1 MKFTKSYLKKVIQEE
16 YKKIYEQDSTTQS
29 GSPVAQQ
36 PPEQTKQEIIN
47 KINYLDA
54 QVKAAEA
61 TVKNL
66 PNLKKQLQDARD
78 QLGKL

>member
-1 MKFTKSYLKKVIQEE
+1 MKITKSYLKQIIKEE
-16 YKKIYEQDSTTQS
+16 LEKIEEVDTTTQNVPQA
-29 GSPVAQQ
+29 SPQETK
-36 PPEQTKQEIIN
+36 EQLIGKVN
-47 KINYLDA
+47 SLDA

-61 TVKNL
+61 AVKNL